1 MWNVKS
7 NRILT
12 DVSSRR
18 LQFVVRASR
27 PDFYEV
33 RQPEI
38 AVSLSVKVARRK
50 SRGASKI
57 FAGCLAKIFGGPRFL
72 STTLTLPAVSSLRLR
87 RKGEQFPPFRLIST
101 PFACRTHFAI
111 HGRFVVCPAL
121 RRTNFY
127 PWRLGAAHLMLH
139 APNAQPNHL
148 RAAPSTKAV
157 RLHPPGGRAA
167 RLASRNW
174 SCPILSSCH
183 SLFSVLPVCLRL
195 AYAAGFS
202 SAPSGSSP
210 NST

>member
-1 MWNVKS
+1 MNA
-7 NRILT
+7 
-12 DVSSRR
+12 
-18 LQFVVRASR
+18 FFRASR

-33 RQPEI
+33 RQPGI

-57 FAGCLAKIFGGPRFL
+57 FAGCMAKIFGGPRFL

-101 PFACRTHFAI
+101 PFACRTHLAI

-148 RAAPSTKAV
+148 RTAPSTKAV
-157 RLHPPGGRAA
+157 PIAPAGRSSSSPC
-167 RLASRNW
+167 LAE
-174 SCPILSSCH
+174 PVLSSFH
-183 SLFSVLPVCLRL
+183 SLCSVLPAAACLSVCLRRS
-195 AYAAGFS
+195 YAAGFS